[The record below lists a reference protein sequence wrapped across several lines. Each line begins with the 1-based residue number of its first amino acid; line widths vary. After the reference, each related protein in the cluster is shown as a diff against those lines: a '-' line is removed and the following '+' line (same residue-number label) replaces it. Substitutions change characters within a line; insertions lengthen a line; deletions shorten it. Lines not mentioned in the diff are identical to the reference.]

1 MGSRALGPALW
12 RRLTHSIHPSDI
24 SYVNEFDGSGTN
36 LCAFTYHLA
45 HAAQEME
52 ARVER
57 VLDEAGLSLAKM
69 KLLRHLYNAKEP
81 IALGALAEK
90 NACVKSN
97 VTQLMDRMEG
107 EGLVKRVPDPADRR
121 SVRAQITAEG
131 RRKYEAGSKR
141 LFATES
147 EVMSTFSATER
158 AQFVEFLERLRAP
171 VTA

>member
-1 MGSRALGPALW
+1 MNDLEP
-12 RRLTHSIHPSDI
+12 T
-24 SYVNEFDGSGTN
+24 GTN

-45 HAAQEME
+45 HAAQDVE

-57 VLDEAGLSLAKM
+57 ALDEVGLSLAKM

-81 IALGALAEK
+81 LPLGALAEL

-121 SVRAQITAEG
+121 SIRAQITGEG
-131 RRKYEAGSKR
+131 KRKYEAGTKR
-141 LFATES
+141 LSAA
-147 EVMSTFSATER
+147 EVEVLAGFTDEER
-158 AQFVEFLERLRAP
+158 ERFREFLMRIRGM
-171 VTA
+171 VTV

>member
-1 MGSRALGPALW
+1 MN
-12 RRLTHSIHPSDI
+12 D
-24 SYVNEFDGSGTN
+24 FDGSGTD
-36 LCAFTYHLA
+36 LCAFTYNLA
-45 HAAQEME
+45 HAAQDVE

-57 VLDEAGLSLAKM
+57 ALDEAGLSLAKM
-69 KLLRHLYNAKEP
+69 KLLRHLFNAKEP

-90 NACVKSN
+90 NSCVKSN

-121 SVRAQITAEG
+121 SIRAQITAEG

-141 LFATES
+141 LVAAEA
-147 EVMSTFSATER
+147 EVLAGFSDAER
-158 AQFVEFLERLRAP
+158 ERFREFLMRVRGM